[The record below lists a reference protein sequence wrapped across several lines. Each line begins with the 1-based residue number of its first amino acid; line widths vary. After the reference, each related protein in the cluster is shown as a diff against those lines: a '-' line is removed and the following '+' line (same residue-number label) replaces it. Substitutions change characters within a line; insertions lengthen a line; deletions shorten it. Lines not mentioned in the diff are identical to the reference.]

1 MNDTVRR
8 AQQSIST
15 PVPEISGYAGG
26 QVYQAIAF
34 LTRQEE
40 AAVEKW
46 IPDGCRFA
54 RWCESGVDI
63 IPDQG
68 GKAEGIQYF
77 CNLYGIAQ
85 NETMAFGDA
94 ENDIDMLK
102 AAGIGIDMGN
112 SVDSIRKSA
121 DYVTNDV
128 DDSGIANA
136 LSYFHV
142 I

>member
-54 RWCESGVDI
+54 RWCESGVVLSPTREEKQKGYNI
-63 IPDQG
+63 SAICMG
-68 GKAEGIQYF
+68 LFKMRRWHLE
-77 CNLYGIAQ
+77 
-85 NETMAFGDA
+85 
-94 ENDIDMLK
+94 MLK
-102 AAGIGIDMGN
+102 MI
-112 SVDSIRKSA
+112 
-121 DYVTNDV
+121 
-128 DDSGIANA
+128 
-136 LSYFHV
+136 
-142 I
+142 